1 MSVQLEVIE
10 LLNVNMDTS
19 KLNLEIFAVNANV
32 LLGEGGGVG
41 MGVVEHYGVP
51 VLGHVLR
58 SIAQKTVLVPRHN
71 KSHMPNVS

>member
-1 MSVQLEVIE
+1 MFCWV
-10 LLNVNMDTS
+10 
-19 KLNLEIFAVNANV
+19 K
-32 LLGEGGGVG
+32 GGGG
-41 MGVVEHYGVP
+41 WMGVVEHYGVP